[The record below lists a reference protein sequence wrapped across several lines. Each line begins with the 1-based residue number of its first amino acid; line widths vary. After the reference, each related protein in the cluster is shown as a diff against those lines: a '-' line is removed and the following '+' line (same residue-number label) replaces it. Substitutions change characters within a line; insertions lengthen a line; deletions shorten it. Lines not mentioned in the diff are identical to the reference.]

1 MKNKKSIFK
10 GIAMITQIGI
20 SIMVP
25 VFLCLFIGK
34 WLDSLFHTSFITILF
49 LFLGFAAAFRNVYL
63 MTRTFYAN
71 DQKREHEE
79 WERMHNMGLER
90 RQYVSEEERRKKE
103 MHDTFEQ
110 WKSKREQAEKKENE
124 KRNV

>member
-1 MKNKKSIFK
+1 MKKNNKAVFK

-25 VFLCLFIGK
+25 VFLCLFLGK

-49 LFLGFAAAFRNVYL
+49 LLLGFVVAFRNVYL
-63 MTRTFYAN
+63 MTRTFYAK

-90 RQYVSEEERRKKE
+90 RQYLSEEARKEKE
-103 MHDTFEQ
+103 MHDTFEK
-110 WKSKREQAEKKENE
+110 WKAERTAEEKKEKE
-124 KRNV
+124 D